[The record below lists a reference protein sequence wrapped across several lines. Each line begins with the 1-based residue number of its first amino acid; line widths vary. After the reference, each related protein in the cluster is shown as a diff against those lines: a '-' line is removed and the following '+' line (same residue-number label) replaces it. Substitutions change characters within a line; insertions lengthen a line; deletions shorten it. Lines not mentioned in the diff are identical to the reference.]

1 MSPVDLRPFGFTPTE
16 SLVYAALLELGP
28 STGYAVARAARLA
41 RANAYAALEGLVTR
55 RAAGR
60 APGRPARYRPLDP
73 QTLLVQLAVEQGA
86 ALDHLARTL
95 RDAARPADPVTRE
108 VSGARAVANLVTQLA
123 ARAAQSIEGVLAA
136 ELWRPTLPAWRRA
149 ATRAQL
155 DLRLAG
161 DAGDTEGLVAGHAP
175 DGAPTLL
182 VIDGGQ
188 MLAASGT
195 GDATGA
201 VWSSHPLL
209 VQLAGA
215 ALRAAR

>member
-41 RANAYAALEGLVTR
+41 RA
-55 RAAGR
+55 
-60 APGRPARYRPLDP
+60 
-73 QTLLVQLAVEQGA
+73 
-86 ALDHLARTL
+86 
-95 RDAARPADPVTRE
+95 
-108 VSGARAVANLVTQLA
+108 
-123 ARAAQSIEGVLAA
+123 AQSIEGVLAA
-136 ELWRPTLPAWRRA
+136 ELWRPTPPAWRRA

-161 DAGDTEGLVAGHAP
+161 DAGDTEGLVAGQAP

-188 MLAASGT
+188 MLAAAGT